1 MVGVSMD
8 ECRIEGSVETPLCYS
23 IYNGVTTIH
32 AVLSTFT
39 ITPWMVAICCLVTA
53 DCLNVTDQQTSE
65 SQPEQVAIL
74 KQLRKVNEDGSYTY
88 GYEAGD
94 GSYKV
99 ETRDV
104 LGNVRGTFGF
114 VDANGEIKR
123 VTYSSSNGTGFKATT
138 VSPMQEHI
146 SVVQNIPRTNRSSST
161 KQAAPSMTYTTSTE
175 SSSMSSPSAGTLNP
189 KFTVVQSIPRRSRI
203 KATTASTITNA
214 TTESPAKAIFGH
226 YIKASKYRPRLI
238 INEQQKPITTSNA
251 QELIENQYSQITR
264 PTVEVK
270 TPIPRKIMTPKRIVD
285 HTLRPIT
292 EEFEEKSQSL
302 KSSHTGNTLRR
313 QLQEERSI
321 KVEESPENSSDE
333 NSDVYMGSL
342 STTRP
347 LFTTSAVPK
356 IIQQIRTDQSKMIYQ
371 QSASLNEDNMSA
383 DVYDNDKY
391 EAKKV
396 HEIDNKFAM
405 KERLTPTQLNFR
417 AVSVPS
423 RIPQREYIIKQSSDE
438 PIHIRHQPEQIM
450 RESSST
456 ILMPTPENDN
466 DEGTI
471 YSTSSIDTI
480 LSQQQAAALRQ
491 PIYPEVIDLN
501 NADSSKNTRINPEE
515 LPSSSPSSSIY
526 SAHSTQS
533 TLQTPHHSLH
543 RNKYIRSRYLPRLIP
558 YQQQE
563 YVKQLQSNNLK
574 SVLAINQQ
582 DYSEHPYRDII
593 LPPEAPN
600 PIAPPLSRRD
610 FQILLRHLLASQYST
625 RALNHPRTY
634 LDDSSYD
641 QDPHSTYQSS
651 YNVRPSQHALIY
663 NEPNLLPITYS
674 DGVNRVINGDLSKI
688 TITNSNSAPYQNMHY
703 QMPNYYDPIYVK
715 RIYRKNVYDQDM
727 NNGAEANGDEILPP
741 PIREALLL
749 RMLQLAIGYKRS
761 IPMGVPPLVS
771 NSASSITTAMP
782 VTRSIYRKLGPV
794 RSVQIITDDK
804 SEEKDSII
812 VRKKI

>member
-1 MVGVSMD
+1 MD
-8 ECRIEGSVETPLCYS
+8 ECGIGGSVETPLCYS
-23 IYNGVTTIH
+23 IYNGVTPIH

-39 ITPWMVAICCLVTA
+39 VTPWMAAICCLVTA
-53 DCLNVTDQQTSE
+53 DCLNVTDQQTSD

-74 KQLRKVNEDGSYTY
+74 KQLRKVNDDGSYTY

-138 VSPMQEHI
+138 LSPLQEHI

-161 KQAAPSMTYTTSTE
+161 KQPAVSMTDTTSTE
-175 SSSMSSPSAGTLNP
+175 SSSISSSSSGTLNP
-189 KFTVVQSIPRRSRI
+189 KFTVVQSIPRRSRM
-203 KATTASTITNA
+203 KAATASTTTNTTTAS
-214 TTESPAKAIFGH
+214 PAKTIFGH

-238 INEQQKPITTSNA
+238 INEQQKPITTSNT
-251 QELIENQYSQITR
+251 QELMENQYSQIIR

-270 TPIPRKIMTPKRIVD
+270 TPIPRKVMIPKRLID

-292 EEFEEKSQSL
+292 EEFEEKNQSL

-347 LFTTSAVPK
+347 LFTTSTVPK

-371 QSASLNEDNMSA
+371 QAASLNEENMSSDA
-383 DVYDNDKY
+383 YDSVKY
-391 EAKKV
+391 EATKI

-405 KERLTPTQLNFR
+405 KERLTPTRLNFR

-423 RIPQREYIIKQSSDE
+423 RIPQREYIIRQSSDK
-438 PIHIRHQPEQIM
+438 PIHIRHQPEQII

-456 ILMPTPENDN
+456 TLLPVPENGN

-480 LSQQQAAALRQ
+480 LSQQQAAELRQ
-491 PIYPEVIDLN
+491 PIYPEGTIDLN
-501 NADSSKNTRINPEE
+501 NADSSKNTQIKPEE
-515 LPSSSPSSSIY
+515 LPSSSSSPLSSIY
-526 SAHSTQS
+526 SAHSAQS

-543 RNKYIRSRYLPRLIP
+543 RNKYIRSRHLPRLIP
-558 YQQQE
+558 YQEQE
-563 YVKQLQSNNLK
+563 YVRQLQPNNLK

-610 FQILLRHLLASQYST
+610 FKILLRHLLTSQYST

-634 LDDSSYD
+634 FDDALYD
-641 QDPHSTYQSS
+641 QQPHSTYQSG
-651 YNVRPSQHALIY
+651 YNVQPSQHALIY

-715 RIYRKNVYDQDM
+715 RIYREKVYDQDM
-727 NNGAEANGDEILPP
+727 NNGAEVNGDEILPP

-749 RMLQLAIGYKRS
+749 RMLQLAIGYKRLV
-761 IPMGVPPLVS
+761 PMGVPPLVS

-782 VTRSIYRKLGPV
+782 VTRSIYRKFGPV

-812 VRKKI
+812 